1 MSTDWP
7 VNFKNCDANVELFQ
21 EQWHAFS
28 SILTARAGNPL
39 KSIDPF
45 SLTLATYRRT
55 YARRRGFS
63 WGKSL
68 SHSLPILNRAV
79 LFWQDLRHPS
89 TPRAHA
95 PCYHNSGRSQKGSFS
110 GRGLAEFRINE
121 ARLDIIKDQSQ
132 AGSARAVTLTRRVA
146 K

>member
-89 TPRAHA
+89 TLEHTPPAITTA
-95 PCYHNSGRSQKGSFS
+95 DVPQKG
-110 GRGLAEFRINE
+110 
-121 ARLDIIKDQSQ
+121 
-132 AGSARAVTLTRRVA
+132 
-146 K
+146 